1 MCASTSIDGLAE
13 MSSSS
18 PFRSLDDREN
28 KGSKM
33 HIKSVSIF
41 FICMFFFSAT
51 CNAQKAKSPA
61 AQPADAPHRQYIKTV
76 QEYVNE
82 HWSYRKTLDNQFYSV
97 QLDLIL
103 NREGAVLEKKVLKLS
118 SDEEYNKYALKA
130 LGDMEPYPSIP
141 DDLDDDTIRVRFH
154 LMPNK

>member
-1 MCASTSIDGLAE
+1 MCASPSIDGLAGLSK
-13 MSSSS
+13 SSSS
-18 PFRSLDDREN
+18 RLLDDRDN

-41 FICMFFFSAT
+41 FIFMFFFSAT

-61 AQPADAPHRQYIKTV
+61 ALPADAPHLQYMKTV
-76 QEYVNE
+76 QEYVSE
-82 HWSYRKTLDNQFYSV
+82 QWSYRKTLDNQFYSV
-97 QLDLIL
+97 QVDLIL
-103 NREGAVLEKKVLKLS
+103 NREGSVLEKKVLKLS

-130 LGDMEPYPSIP
+130 LGDMQPYPSIP
-141 DDLDDDTIRVRFH
+141 DDLEVDTISVRFH

>member
-1 MCASTSIDGLAE
+1 
-13 MSSSS
+13 
-18 PFRSLDDREN
+18 
-28 KGSKM
+28 M

-41 FICMFFFSAT
+41 FIFMFFFSAT
-51 CNAQKAKSPA
+51 CNAQKAERPA
-61 AQPADAPHRQYIKTV
+61 AVPADAPHRQYMKTV

-82 HWSYRKTLDNQFYSV
+82 QWSYRKTLDNLFYSV
-97 QLDLIL
+97 QVDLIL
-103 NREGAVLEKKVLKLS
+103 NREGSVLDKKVLKLS

-141 DDLDDDTIRVRFH
+141 DDLEDDTIRVRFH